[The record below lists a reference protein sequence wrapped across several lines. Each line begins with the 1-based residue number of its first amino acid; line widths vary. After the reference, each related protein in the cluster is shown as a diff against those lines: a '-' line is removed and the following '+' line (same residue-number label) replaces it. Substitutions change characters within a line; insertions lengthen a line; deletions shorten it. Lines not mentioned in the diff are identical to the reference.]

1 MPTSPRSSGKPFEA
15 PARTLGG
22 LDAETAAAVIRAGS
36 DVALILDRDGIIR
49 DMAFGSDDLL
59 GEGGGN
65 WRGQP
70 WTGTVTAESRA
81 TVESMLQDAAAKA
94 PPRWRHVDHLSPHG
108 TTVSVEYAAVQL
120 GSGGRVVALGR
131 DLRPVAALQQRLA
144 LAQQAMERD
153 YARLR
158 HAEARYRLLFQMVA
172 EAVLIVDAETLRIL
186 EANPASPVLLG
197 DTERV
202 FVGRPFL
209 NTFAAESKPAIEAML
224 ATARTGG
231 RSEDVNVRM
240 AGSERRLVMAAQLV
254 RHESTSQFLVRL
266 ARRAQDSGPANPT
279 ALMLTAVVAG
289 APDAFVVTDP
299 EGRIVAANPAFI
311 DLTQL
316 ATEER
321 ARGESLERWLG
332 RPGVDLNVM
341 LTNLRQYGIVRLFA
355 TTLRGEHGSDAEVEI
370 SAVAVPQGKPP
381 CLGFTIRDVGRR
393 LGAGTRAGG
402 ELPRSVEQVTER
414 VGRVPL
420 RKLVREA
427 TDLIERLCIESAL
440 ELTHDNRVAAA
451 ELLGLSRQSLYVK
464 LRKYGLGNLADGAD

>member
-1 MPTSPRSSGKPFEA
+1 
-15 PARTLGG
+15 
-22 LDAETAAAVIRAGS
+22 
-36 DVALILDRDGIIR
+36 
-49 DMAFGSDDLL
+49 
-59 GEGGGN
+59 
-65 WRGQP
+65 
-70 WTGTVTAESRA
+70 
-81 TVESMLQDAAAKA
+81 
-94 PPRWRHVDHLSPHG
+94 
-108 TTVSVEYAAVQL
+108 
-120 GSGGRVVALGR
+120 
-131 DLRPVAALQQRLA
+131 
-144 LAQQAMERD
+144 
-153 YARLR
+153 
-158 HAEARYRLLFQMVA
+158 MVA